1 MVHQIELKFACS
13 LSLLFTRNWVPA
25 QKTFL
30 STHSHL
36 GLIRLRS
43 CFFKDCGNVKIYGQN
58 SQPWHNRWRFYSQQF
73 IKTLLKKSREKHIIH
88 SASVF
93 RRIKNVSL
101 LLCTHHRILLSLKV
115 TFFLQNLW
123 HLYFIITKKLT

>member
-1 MVHQIELKFACS
+1 M
-13 LSLLFTRNWVPA
+13 
-25 QKTFL
+25 
-30 STHSHL
+30 
-36 GLIRLRS
+36 
-43 CFFKDCGNVKIYGQN
+43 KIYGQN

-101 LLCTHHRILLSLKV
+101 LLCTRHRILLSLKV
-115 TFFLQNLW
+115 TFFFTKSLTFIFHYNKKINLKKNFLLWLYALKFLRQKQNFDTMFYIEYDFFKNFNL
-123 HLYFIITKKLT
+123 LIKSCFLKRKSE